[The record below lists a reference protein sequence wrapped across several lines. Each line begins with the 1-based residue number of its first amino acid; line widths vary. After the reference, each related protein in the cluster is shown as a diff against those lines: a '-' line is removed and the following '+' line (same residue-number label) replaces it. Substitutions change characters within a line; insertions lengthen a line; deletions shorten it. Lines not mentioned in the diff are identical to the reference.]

1 MGSVVGENLRR
12 LREQSRMT
20 QHEAARLF
28 KQYGLRWS
36 RSKVAAIEAG
46 DRETVSL
53 ADVLLLAFVFKVS
66 IDEFFAGDGDVILA
80 DQLSPVPRGSVIAI
94 IQGHYPEFPRPQV
107 SQQEAEEREHQDV
120 ERLFEIIDARNK
132 LAQAT
137 EADQLLARRLGVS
150 VDEVLAASLR
160 LWGRTLTDE
169 RNARVVGLGDDLETG
184 ERQAHRGHITR
195 ELSQQVEDE
204 LSVSG
209 PSQAEEEKED
219 G

>member
-46 DRETVSL
+46 SRGTVSL
-53 ADVLLLAFVFKVS
+53 ADVLLLAYVFRVP
-66 IDEFFAGDGDVILA
+66 IDEFFLGDGEVILA
-80 DQLSPVPRGSVIAI
+80 DHLPSVPRGAVITI
-94 IQGHYPEFPRPQV
+94 IQGYYPEFQHPHISR
-107 SQQEAEEREHQDV
+107 QEAEEREHQDV
-120 ERLFEIIDARNK
+120 ERLFEIIDTRNK

-137 EADQLLARRLGVS
+137 EADQMLAQRLGVD
-150 VDEVLAASLR
+150 VKEVLAASLR

-169 RNARVVGLGDDLETG
+169 RNARVVGLGDDLEAG

-204 LSVSG
+204 LARG
-209 PSQAEEEKED
+209 PSREEEEKED